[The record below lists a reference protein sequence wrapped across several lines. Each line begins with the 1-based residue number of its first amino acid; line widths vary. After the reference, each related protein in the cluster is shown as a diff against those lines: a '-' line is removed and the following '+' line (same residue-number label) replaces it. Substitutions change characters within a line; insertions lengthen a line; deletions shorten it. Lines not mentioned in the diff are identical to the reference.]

1 MAVQSPFLTT
11 PIGPTIV
18 RLAAPNMIAMLVA
31 MVALMA
37 EAWYVGQLGTVSLA
51 GLGLAFPMMMLTM
64 FLSAGSIGGAITG
77 SVA

>member
-18 RLAAPNMIAMLVA
+18 RLAAPNMIAMLVT
-31 MVALMA
+31 MVTLMA
-37 EAWYVGQLGTVSLA
+37 EAWYVGQLGIVSLA
-51 GLGLAFPMMMLTM
+51 GLALAFPMMTLTM
-64 FLSAGSIGGAITG
+64 FLSVGSIGGAITG

>member
-1 MAVQSPFLTT
+1 MW
-11 PIGPTIV
+11 
-18 RLAAPNMIAMLVA
+18 VA

-37 EAWYVGQLGTVSLA
+37 EAWYVGQLGIVSLA
-51 GLGLAFPMMMLTM
+51 GLALAFPMMTLTM

>member
-18 RLAAPNMIAMLVA
+18 RLAAPNMIAMLVT
-31 MVALMA
+31 LMA
-37 EAWYVGQLGTVSLA
+37 ESWYVGQLGTVSLA
-51 GLGLAFPMMMLTM
+51 GLGLAFPMMMLMM

>member
-18 RLAAPNMIAMLVA
+18 RLATPNMIAMLVT
-31 MVALMA
+31 MVTLMA
-37 EAWYVGQLGTVSLA
+37 EAWYVGQLGIVSLA
-51 GLGLAFPMMMLTM
+51 GLALAFPMMTLTM
-64 FLSAGSIGGAITG
+64 FLFAGSIGGAITC